1 MMTRTRGAVR
11 LFMLAGALLAPQL
24 SVAQTYLNPP
34 ALPAPSGRIV
44 NVSTEA
50 QLQTAVK
57 TLTSGTT
64 IVIAPG
70 TYKLTATLY
79 VKGTLSNIVIRGA
92 SNSRND
98 VVLVGLGMNAASGS
112 VPFGI
117 WTGGNISGVT
127 IANLT
132 IRDVHEHAIIINPAT
147 VGARIHNV
155 RLLDIGDQFVK
166 GNPDANGIGPA
177 SGIVEYSVME
187 YTTEA
192 PDTYTNGVDIH
203 GGHDWI
209 VRGNLF
215 RNITNAA
222 GLAGPAVL
230 MWNRSANTITE
241 ANTFLNCERGIAY
254 GLIDRATGFEHQG
267 GIIRNNMIYR
277 SATQPGDV
285 GIIVSDAPN
294 VQILNNTVFLSG
306 TYATPIEYRF
316 ATTTGTML
324 INNLL
329 SGSIGARNGATGTAR
344 NNLTNATSSLFVN
357 AAAGDLHL
365 AASATSAIDRGLA
378 VVDVAKDI
386 DGQNRPAGP
395 AFDIG
400 ADERGASASAP
411 GTPGTF

>member
-1 MMTRTRGAVR
+1 MRTRTLGAVR
-11 LFMLAGALLAPQL
+11 LLTLVGVLLAPQL
-24 SVAQTYLNPP
+24 SFAQTYLNPP
-34 ALPAPSGRIV
+34 ALPAPAGRVV

-50 QLQTAVK
+50 QLQAAVK

-64 IVIAPG
+64 ILIAAG

-79 VKGTLSNIVIRGA
+79 VKGTLSNVVIRGA
-92 SNSRND
+92 SNNRND
-98 VVLVGLGMNAASGS
+98 VVLVGLGMSAASGN

-117 WTGGNISGVT
+117 WTGGNLTGVT

-132 IRDVHEHAIIINPAT
+132 IRDVHEHAIIINPT
-147 VGARIHNV
+147 TTGARIYNV
-155 RLLDIGDQFVK
+155 RLLDVGDQFIK
-166 GNPDANGIGPA
+166 GNPDPNGIGP
-177 SGIVEYSVME
+177 SGGVVEYSVIE

-192 PDTYTNGVDIH
+192 PDTYTNGVDVH

-209 VRGNLF
+209 IRGNLF
-215 RNITNAA
+215 RNITSSA

-230 MWNRSANTITE
+230 MWNRSANTTTE

-254 GLIDRATGFEHQG
+254 GLIDRANGNENEG
-267 GIIRNNMIYR
+267 GVIRNNMIYR

-285 GIIVSDAPN
+285 GIIVSDSPN
-294 VQILNNTVFLSG
+294 TQILNNTVFLSG

-344 NNLTNATSSLFVN
+344 NNLTGATSSLFVN

-365 AASATSAIDRGLA
+365 AASASTAIDRGLA

-400 ADERGASASAP
+400 ADERAAASP

>member
-1 MMTRTRGAVR
+1 MIIRPLGVAR
-11 LFMLAGALLAPQL
+11 LLMLAGALLAPQL
-24 SVAQTYLNPP
+24 SSAQTYLNPP
-34 ALPAPSGRIV
+34 ALPAPTGRVV
-44 NVSTEA
+44 NVSTEP
-50 QLQTAVK
+50 QLQSAVK
-57 TLTSGTT
+57 ALTSGTT
-64 IVIAPG
+64 IVIAAG

-79 VKGTLSNIVIRGA
+79 VKGTLSNVVIRGA

-98 VVLVGLGMNAASGS
+98 VVLVGLGMNAASGN

-132 IRDVHEHAIIINPAT
+132 IRDVHEHAIIINPRT
-147 VGARIHNV
+147 VGARIYNV
-155 RLLDIGDQFVK
+155 RMLDIGDQFMK
-166 GNPDANGIGPA
+166 GNPDANGVGPA
-177 SGIVEYSVME
+177 SGVVEYSVIE

-192 PDTYTNGVDIH
+192 PDTYTNGVDVH
-203 GGHDWI
+203 GGRDWI
-209 VRGNLF
+209 IRGNLF
-215 RNITNAA
+215 RNITSSA

-254 GLIDRATGFEHQG
+254 GLIDRANGNEHEG

-277 SATQPGDV
+277 SATQAGDV
-285 GIIVSDAPN
+285 GIIVSDSPN
-294 VQILNNTVFLSG
+294 TQVLNNTVFLSG

-344 NNLTNATSSLFVN
+344 NNLTGATSSLFVN

-365 AASATSAIDRGLA
+365 TASATTAIDRGLA

-400 ADERGASASAP
+400 ADERATAT
-411 GTPGTF
+411 GTPGAF

>member
-1 MMTRTRGAVR
+1 MLTRALDVAR
-11 LFMLAGALLAPQL
+11 LIALAGALLAPEI
-24 SVAQTYLNPP
+24 SFAQTYLNPP
-34 ALPAPSGRIV
+34 ALPAPSGRVV

-50 QLQTAVK
+50 QLQSAVK

-64 IVIAPG
+64 IVIAAG

-79 VKGTLSNIVIRGA
+79 VKGTLSNVVIRGA
-92 SNSRND
+92 SNNRND
-98 VVLVGLGMNAASGS
+98 VVLVGLGMNAASGN

-132 IRDVHEHAIIINPAT
+132 IRDVHEHAIIINPRT
-147 VGARIHNV
+147 VGARIYNV
-155 RLLDIGDQFVK
+155 RMLDIGDQFVK
-166 GNPDANGIGPA
+166 GNPDPDGVGPS
-177 SGIVEYSVME
+177 SGVVEYSVME

-192 PDTYTNGVDIH
+192 PDTYTNGVDVH
-203 GGHDWI
+203 GGRDWVI
-209 VRGNLF
+209 RGNLF
-215 RNITNAA
+215 KNITSSA

-230 MWNRSANTITE
+230 MWNRSANTLTE

-254 GLIDRATGFEHQG
+254 GLLDRATGFEHEG
-267 GIIRNNMIYR
+267 GIIRNNMIHR
-277 SATQPGDV
+277 SATQAGDV

-294 VQILNNTVFLSG
+294 TQILNNTVFLSG

-316 ATTTGTML
+316 TTTTGTML

-344 NNLTNATSSLFVN
+344 NNLTGATSSLFVN

-365 AASATSAIDRGLA
+365 AASATTAIDRGLA

-400 ADERGASASAP
+400 ADERLAASP
-411 GTPGTF
+411 GSPGTF